1 MADVIDAIDCLPF
14 KPIVRK
20 RFLREVAGTRC
31 RVSDAI
37 FLDFGSRGVHGSFL
51 FSPDGLS
58 KRVVILT
65 VLKGYE

>member
-37 FLDFGSRGVHGSFL
+37 SLDFGSRGVHGSFL

-58 KRVVILT
+58 KRVVMIDG
-65 VLKGYE
+65 VKRI

>member
-20 RFLREVAGTRC
+20 RFLREAGTRC

-37 FLDFGSRGVHGSFL
+37 SLDFGSRGVQGSFL
-51 FSPDGLS
+51 FSPEKDY
-58 KRVVILT
+58 RNV
-65 VLKGYE
+65 